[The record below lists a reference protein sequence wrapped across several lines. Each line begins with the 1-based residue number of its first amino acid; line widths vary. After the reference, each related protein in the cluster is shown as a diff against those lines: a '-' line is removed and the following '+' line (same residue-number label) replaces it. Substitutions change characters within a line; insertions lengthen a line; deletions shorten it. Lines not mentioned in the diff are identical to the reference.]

1 MNTMEDLGNTTEDS
15 NNNVD
20 IYQLSSIAEQTT
32 QSTCSAVLLTAREL
46 IKSHDQKFAIEQIL
60 ALGSA
65 CEEACTHLETS
76 QEELNHKNHKS
87 AQVSLNQA
95 ISSLMF
101 VSNSALTADITA
113 TNLASN
119 DTALFRNVRK

>member
-1 MNTMEDLGNTTEDS
+1 MEEPGNRIEDNGNDS
-15 NNNVD
+15 D
-20 IYQLSSIAEQTT
+20 IEQLSSLAEQTT
-32 QSTCSAVLLTAREL
+32 QSACSAVLLTAREL

-65 CEEACTHLETS
+65 CEDACTHLETS
-76 QEELNHKNHKS
+76 QEELSLNNHKA

-95 ISSLMF
+95 VNSLMI

-113 TNLASN
+113 TNLDSN
-119 DTALFRNVRK
+119 DTALFRSARK

>member
-46 IKSHDQKFAIEQIL
+46 IKSHNQKFAIEQIL

-76 QEELNHKNHKS
+76 QEELDHNNHKN

-119 DTALFRNVRK
+119 DTALFRNARK

>member
-1 MNTMEDLGNTTEDS
+1 MSTMEQPGNTTED
-15 NNNVD
+15 NDNDTD
-20 IYQLSSIAEQTT
+20 IHQLSSVAEQTT

-60 ALGSA
+60 ALGTA
-65 CEEACTHLETS
+65 CEEACSHLETS
-76 QEELNHKNHKS
+76 QEELNHNNHKS
-87 AQVSLNQA
+87 AKVSLNQA
-95 ISSLMF
+95 ISSLMY

-119 DTALFRNVRK
+119 DTALFRNLRK

>member
-1 MNTMEDLGNTTEDS
+1 MSMMEELGNTTED
-15 NNNVD
+15 NDNGAD
-20 IYQLSSIAEQTT
+20 IDQLSSLAEQTT
-32 QSTCSAVLLTAREL
+32 QSTCSAVLLTASEL
-46 IKSHDQKFAIEQIL
+46 IKSHNQKFAIEQVL
-60 ALGSA
+60 ALGNA

-76 QEELNHKNHKS
+76 QEELNHNNHKS

-101 VSNSALTADITA
+101 VSNSALAADITA

-119 DTALFRNVRK
+119 DTALFRNARK

>member
-1 MNTMEDLGNTTEDS
+1 MEELGNTTGENDV
-15 NNNVD
+15 NFDQV
-20 IYQLSSIAEQTT
+20 SSLAEQTT

-46 IKSHDQKFAIEQIL
+46 IKSHNQKFAIEQIL
-60 ALGSA
+60 ALGTA
-65 CEEACTHLETS
+65 CEEACSHLETS
-76 QEELNHKNHKS
+76 QEELSHNSQKN

-95 ISSLMF
+95 INSLMI

-119 DTALFRNVRK
+119 DTALFRNARK

>member
-1 MNTMEDLGNTTEDS
+1 MMEKPVNTTED
-15 NNNVD
+15 NDNDAD
-20 IYQLSSIAEQTT
+20 IHQLSSVAEQTT

-60 ALGSA
+60 ALGTA
-65 CEEACTHLETS
+65 CEEACSHLETS
-76 QEELNHKNHKS
+76 QEELSHNNHKNAK
-87 AQVSLNQA
+87 VSLNQA

-119 DTALFRNVRK
+119 DTALFRNLRK